1 MSQCPVPPEQS
12 LSPSPN
18 HRSEEISQEQCVD
31 VTEVFVGGDIDD
43 EVTGIHPPVP
53 RVEDG
58 GDESVPPLPMLSV
71 HLDRSQL
78 HGEHGQGEDGVGGT
92 ETEEGDVELCEALL
106 GGSVINNA
114 ISPQKYK
121 WLLF

>member
-31 VTEVFVGGDIDD
+31 FTEVFVGGDIDD
-43 EVTGIHPPVP
+43 EVTGVHPPVP

-58 GDESVPPLPMLSV
+58 GD
-71 HLDRSQL
+71 
-78 HGEHGQGEDGVGGT
+78 G
-92 ETEEGDVELCEALL
+92 
-106 GGSVINNA
+106 
-114 ISPQKYK
+114 
-121 WLLF
+121 